1 MYVGPRARKILKP
14 WLEEIGPEEYVFS
27 PARAERLRQETRRDA
42 RKTPLY
48 PSHLDR
54 LEARAEVRRK
64 HPKRDHYNP
73 TSLRRAVKRLCNAA
87 KVPGWT
93 PNRLRHN
100 AATRFRTKY
109 GIEIARILLGHRKIN
124 TTEIYAEPNARK
136 ARQAALDLG

>member
-27 PARAERLRQETRRDA
+27 PARAERLRREARRDA

-48 PSHLDR
+48 PSHIKR
-54 LEARAEVRRK
+54 LEAKRK
-64 HPKRDHYNP
+64 LSPKRPKRDHYDP
-73 TSLRRAVKRLCNAA
+73 AAFRRAVKRLCETA
-87 KVPGWT
+87 KVPNWT

-100 AATRFRTKY
+100 AATRFRKKY
-109 GIEIARILLGHRKIN
+109 GLEVTRVLLGHRKLT

-136 ARQAALDLG
+136 AMRAALDLG